1 MAGMGRVAFLNEVSR
16 GGVAVIDMD
25 EEEMERGVRPC
36 LADGERWPLGGSQ
49 VSHWPM
55 VYGIL
60 VSVIT
65 QLGVFFHLGKR
76 SMWGP
81 IGMVPNL
88 YEIVIT
94 KLF

>member
-1 MAGMGRVAFLNEVSR
+1 MRNTGLATRAKYRCTV
-16 GGVAVIDMD
+16 
-25 EEEMERGVRPC
+25 
-36 LADGERWPLGGSQ
+36 ADGDHWLLGGARAGNL
-49 VSHWPM
+49 PK

-65 QLGVFFHLGKR
+65 QLGVVFHLGKR

-81 IGMVPNL
+81 IGMVPVL